1 MPAAH
6 AHCVP
11 VFSCYRC
18 LLFVL
23 VGVVEAASLEVDG
36 DRGIHLVDVLSLALR
51 ALRQR
56 VGGDGTLNGEVITAI
71 LATIMIGGH
80 CTSFAD
86 GHNDRG
92 ARHARA
98 MPNVPCMNGKG
109 SADGCRRLVLLF
121 ILATGQTVGGHFAQR
136 AAKRRIPC
144 DVSTASM
151 RTS

>member
-1 MPAAH
+1 MPAAR
-6 AHCVP
+6 AQFMP
-11 VFSCYRC
+11 VFSCCRC
-18 LLFVL
+18 LLLIF
-23 VGVVEAASLEVDG
+23 VGVVEATSLEIDG
-36 DRGIHLVDVLSLALR
+36 NGRIHLMDFLGLALR
-51 ALRQR
+51 TLRQR
-56 VGGDGTLNGEVITAI
+56 IGGDGTLNGEVITAI

-98 MPNVPCMNGKG
+98 VHAVPCMNGKG
-109 SADGCRRLVLLF
+109 SADGCGRPVLLF
-121 ILATGQTVGGHFAQR
+121 ILAVGQTAGGHFAQR
-136 AAKRRIPC
+136 AAKRRTPC